1 MENEDKKGWIGL
13 TFPALMVGIVLVF
26 VLTSGKK

>member
-13 TFPALMVGIVLVF
+13 AFPAILVGIVLVF